1 VETGRTIPNPKRRK
15 LDKELAKL
23 RAQMRGLE
31 GEYGKL
37 ALDNKESERPTARG
51 FKIANGNLGQ
61 RIRDLRARCEEVLA
75 RRRRAPKRIA
85 VEEMDEEER
94 VVCLS
99 PETKHLTDTIK
110 AVAYRAETALVGL
123 LNGDAYAR
131 TEEEGRALIR
141 EILRTPADV
150 LPDAQAGVLRVRLHG
165 MPNGRS
171 NAAVAHLCHRLNAA
185 QVRYPGT
192 RLRLR
197 YEAVS
202 VP

>member
-1 VETGRTIPNPKRRK
+1 
-15 LDKELAKL
+15 
-23 RAQMRGLE
+23 MRVLE
-31 GEYGKL
+31 GEYGQR

-51 FKIANGNLGQ
+51 FKIANGGLGQ
-61 RIRDLRARCEEVLA
+61 RIRELRARCEEVVAL
-75 RRRRAPKRIA
+75 RRQEPKR
-85 VEEMDEEER
+85 VEVSDMDEEDR

-110 AVAYRAETALVGL
+110 TVAYRAETALVGL
-123 LNGDAYAR
+123 LNEDAYAR

-171 NAAVAHLCHRLNAA
+171 NAAAAHLCKQLNAA

-192 RLRLR
+192 RLRLH